1 MSVRRRAKPPPP
13 GDVASGGASGWA
25 APAVGFLVMAV
36 LVGTLA
42 FLLAR
47 GVGLER
53 ALPPIEELTV
63 QRIELPAPHH
73 VRIHVVNGG
82 IDAVTVNQV
91 AIDDAIWS
99 FTITP
104 EARIPRLGRAVLD
117 VPYPWVEGEAHE
129 IKLISRNG
137 VAFIGTIPVAA
148 ETPRATGRWIWQLAL
163 LGIYVGVIP
172 VALGL
177 ATYPFLRRL
186 GPRGMDFLLALTVGL
201 LVFLAV
207 DTFAEALELA
217 GDVPGAFHAV
227 VLVWVVALAA
237 LIGLVAFAAR
247 RRARRG
253 ELSPLAVATFIAIG
267 IGLHNLGEGLAIGAA
282 LATGAVGLGTFLI
295 VGFTLHNITE
305 GIGIAAPLLRSRPRI
320 VDFAGLALIAGGPA
334 VLGCWIGG
342 FVFDP
347 LWASL
352 FLAVGAGAILQVIW
366 EVGRLIA
373 APSGHPSG
381 ALAPGEPAGLW
392 RGEVLAGAALGL
404 ALMYATALIV
414 PA

>member
-1 MSVRRRAKPPPP
+1 MSARPNPNAPPE
-13 GDVASGGASGWA
+13 V
-25 APAVGFLVMAV
+25 APAAGWVAPALGFLLLAA

-53 ALPPIEELTV
+53 AVPPIEELTV

-73 VRIHVVNGG
+73 IRLHVINGG
-82 IDAVTVNQV
+82 IDAVTINQL

-104 EARIPRLGRAVLD
+104 QARIPRLGSAVLD

-137 VAFIGTIPVAA
+137 VAFFGTIPVAA
-148 ETPRATGRWIWQLAL
+148 ETPRTTGRWVWQLAL

-207 DTFAEALELA
+207 DTLAEALELA
-217 GDVPGAFHAV
+217 GDVPGAFHAP
-227 VLVWVVALAA
+227 VLVWIVTLVA

-253 ELSPLAVATFIAIG
+253 GLSPLAVASFIAFG

-305 GIGIAAPLLRSRPRI
+305 GIGIAAPLLRARPRL
-320 VDFAGLALIAGGPA
+320 VDFAWLALVAGGPA

-342 FVFDP
+342 FVFNP

-373 APSGHPSG
+373 APPGHPSG
-381 ALAPGEPAGLW
+381 GTVSPGAGGLW
-392 RGEVLAGAALGL
+392 RGEVLAGGALGL
-404 ALMYATALIV
+404 ALMYLTALLV